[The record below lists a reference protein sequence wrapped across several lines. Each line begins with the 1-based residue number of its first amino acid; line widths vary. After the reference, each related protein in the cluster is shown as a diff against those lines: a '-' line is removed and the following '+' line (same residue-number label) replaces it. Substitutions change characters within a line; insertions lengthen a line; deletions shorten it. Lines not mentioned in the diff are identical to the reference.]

1 MFETVV
7 AAKVAL
13 AACTDVVLP
22 RAAATPAAESA
33 RAMISPN
40 SANLFLDIVL
50 LLVAVISLAV
60 VEIEPYSCTAFSK
73 GGVKRR

>member
-1 MFETVV
+1 VTWDTFETVV
-7 AAKVAL
+7 AANVAL

-33 RAMISPN
+33 RAATNPN

-50 LLVAVISLAV
+50 LLVSVVSLAV
-60 VEIEPYSCTAFSK
+60 VGIEP
-73 GGVKRR
+73 